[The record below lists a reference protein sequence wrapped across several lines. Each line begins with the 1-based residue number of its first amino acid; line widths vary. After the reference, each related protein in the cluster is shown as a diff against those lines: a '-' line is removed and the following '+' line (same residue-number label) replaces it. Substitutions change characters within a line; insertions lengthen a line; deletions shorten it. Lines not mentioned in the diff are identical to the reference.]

1 MAERRD
7 RGFVPVSVDE
17 WEALNARLG
26 RAEEELSALQGT
38 LDPLQRQPPQDEFL
52 GMLAHELRNPLA
64 PIRNAVEIMRLI
76 GQKDAAL
83 RTAVDLISRQVDQLS
98 RVVDDLLDMS
108 QLNQGK
114 VSLTTKPVGVNML
127 LWDAVDTVQPILDE
141 RKHRLNVLPLAE
153 SATVEGDAARLVQVI
168 GNLLDN
174 AAKYTEPGGE
184 ITLGAA
190 IEGDLVAIS
199 VADTGVGIAADLL
212 PHVFELFAQARRTG
226 GRVQAGLGLGLS
238 VVRNL
243 VAMHGGT
250 IEARSEGLKRGAE
263 FIVRLPL
270 HTGAAQVEVPV
281 RSDAGRDM
289 PRRIV
294 VIDDNQD
301 AAESLAML
309 LRLKGHDVE
318 IAFDGV
324 SGVELAL
331 GSTPDCVL
339 VDIGLPGIDGYEVAK
354 RLRAHDRNGRTLLI
368 ALTGYGQAEDRT
380 RSRQAGFDHHLVKP
394 VAQNVLE
401 DILRQS

>member
-1 MAERRD
+1 MAERLD
-7 RGFVPVSVDE
+7 RGFVPISVDE
-17 WEALNARLG
+17 WEALNARLS
-26 RAEEELSALQGT
+26 RAEEELSALQGAM
-38 LDPLQRQPPQDEFL
+38 DPLQPQPPHDEFL

-64 PIRNAVEIMRLI
+64 PIRNAVDIMRLI

-98 RVVDDLLDMS
+98 RVVDDLLDLS

-114 VSLTTKPVGVNML
+114 INLTTRPVDVNTL
-127 LWDAVDTVQPILDE
+127 LWDAVDNVQPIIDE

-153 SATVEGDAARLVQVI
+153 PATVQGDAARLVQVI
-168 GNLLDN
+168 GNLLYN

-184 ITLGAA
+184 ITLGASV
-190 IEGDLVAIS
+190 ENEVVAIS
-199 VADTGVGIAADLL
+199 VEDTGVGIAADLL
-212 PHVFELFAQARRTG
+212 PHVFGLFAQARRTG
-226 GRVQAGLGLGLS
+226 ERVQAGLGLGLS

-250 IEARSEGLKRGAE
+250 IEARSAGLKHGAE

-270 HTGAAQVEVPV
+270 QTGAAEVAVPV
-281 RSDAGRDM
+281 RSETGRDL

-380 RSRQAGFDHHLVKP
+380 RSQRAGFDHHLVKP